1 MSYII
6 SKTRVPRLEDTEDR
20 GVAHRDC
27 WGRDLE
33 EAETSGAAVAVAGMT
48 GSNSNN
54 NHNNLEGRKAT
65 PPGTRASRRRIS
77 HSPHPEQKTRN

>member
-6 SKTRVPRLEDTEDR
+6 SKTRGPRLEDTEDR
-20 GVAHRDC
+20 GVVRRDC

-33 EAETSGAAVAVAGMT
+33 VAETSGGAVVGMT

-65 PPGTRASRRRIS
+65 PPGTLESRRRIS
-77 HSPHPEQKTRN
+77 HFPRLEQKTRN

>member
-20 GVAHRDC
+20 GVARRDC

-33 EAETSGAAVAVAGMT
+33 AAETIGAAVAVAGMT
-48 GSNSNN
+48 GSNSNS

-65 PPGTRASRRRIS
+65 PPGTRAIRRRIS

>member
-6 SKTRVPRLEDTEDR
+6 SKTRVPRLEDTEEDR
-20 GVAHRDC
+20 GVARRDC

-33 EAETSGAAVAVAGMT
+33 EAETSGVVVAGMT
-48 GSNSNN
+48 DSNSNN

-65 PPGTRASRRRIS
+65 PPGTRAIRRRIS